1 MTAARS
7 SSMRVRLPLR
17 HSPPPGGA
25 PSLGLRVM
33 QWLLVLLLAW
43 DQVGSPLHHHHH
55 DSGIDGSALT
65 TSHDGAVDALHVED
79 ADAGLQFSHAVMAVR
94 PQSQVGKIVAAE
106 TDDAVLAQVGLAL
119 VFAAR
124 VADPQHVPAPDPGP
138 PAHSLHR
145 SLPPAGRAP
154 PLHA

>member
-1 MTAARS
+1 
-7 SSMRVRLPLR
+7 MRVRLPLR
-17 HSPPPGGA
+17 HSPPPAGA
-25 PSLGLRVM
+25 PSWGLRVM

-79 ADAGLQFSHAVMAVR
+79 ADEGLQFSHAVMAVR
-94 PQSQVGKIVAAE
+94 PQSQLGTIAAAE
-106 TDDAVLAQVGLAL
+106 TDDAALGQVALAL
-119 VFAAR
+119 VLAMP
-124 VADPQHVPAPDPGP
+124 VADLLQHVPPTDPGP

-154 PLHA
+154 PLHV

>member
-1 MTAARS
+1 
-7 SSMRVRLPLR
+7 MRVRLPLR
-17 HSPPPGGA
+17 HSPPPAGA
-25 PSLGLRVM
+25 PSWGLRVM

-65 TSHDGAVDALHVED
+65 TSHGNGAIEDVRHVED
-79 ADAGLQFSHAVMAVR
+79 ADGGFHLSHAVMAVR
-94 PQSQVGKIVAAE
+94 PQPQLSPTAAGEAKDIAVGEAA
-106 TDDAVLAQVGLAL
+106 LAL
-119 VFAAR
+119 ASAEW
-124 VADPQHVPAPDPGP
+124 VADPQSLPWPDTRPAT
-138 PAHSLHR
+138 HSPHR